1 MAQPAIPPN
10 ASMDEILEILAAI
23 RRTITD
29 DVAKPGP
36 AVVAPTGPAPPI
48 AAKDAGAQPA
58 TAEPAVQDMRDNMNT
73 GPPLGTPPDVVGV
86 PATEASS
93 DHNTSDS
100 SPATATPP
108 AADTMPSP
116 LADFDAAGDMPSPQ
130 ESAQPAIARPK
141 ARSKNGDGRSAD
153 DQRLLSRANARA
165 VGAELDALAQ
175 VPPSAWDHRLDE
187 LAREM
192 LRPMLRDWLNRHL
205 PHLVRRLVR
214 EEMDRL
220 ARARRS

>member
-36 AVVAPTGPAPPI
+36 AIVAPTGSERPI
-48 AAKDAGAQPA
+48 AAKDPGAPP
-58 TAEPAVQDMRDNMNT
+58 TPTEPAAQDLRDDMNT
-73 GPPLGTPPDVVGV
+73 APPLATPPDIVGAPV
-86 PATEASS
+86 TEASC
-93 DHNTSDS
+93 DQNTSDS
-100 SPATATPP
+100 FPATATAP

-116 LADFDAAGDMPSPQ
+116 FADFDAAGDMRSPQ
-130 ESAQPAIARPK
+130 ESAQPEIARPK

-153 DQRLLSRANARA
+153 DRRLLSRANARA

-214 EEMDRL
+214 EEMDRI
-220 ARARRS
+220 ARTRER

>member
-1 MAQPAIPPN
+1 MAQPAIPQH
-10 ASMDEILEILAAI
+10 ASMDEILEILASI
-23 RRTITD
+23 RGPITD
-29 DVAKPGP
+29 DLAKTGP
-36 AVVAPTGPAPPI
+36 AIVAPTEPAPPI
-48 AAKDAGAQPA
+48 AAKDPGAPS
-58 TAEPAVQDMRDNMNT
+58 TPAEPAVPDLRDDMNT
-73 GPPLGTPPDVVGV
+73 APPVATPPDIVGV
-86 PATEASS
+86 PATEASC
-93 DHNTSDS
+93 DHDSSDS
-100 SPATATPP
+100 FPATATAP

-116 LADFDAAGDMPSPQ
+116 FADFDAAGDMPSPQ
-130 ESAQPAIARPK
+130 ESAQPEIARPK

-153 DQRLLSRANARA
+153 DQRLLSRANTRA

-214 EEMDRL
+214 EEMDRI
-220 ARARRS
+220 ARARK